1 MERSSEPP
9 LETSYKSLL
18 NLSKTDKK
26 QGYSVELPI
35 VEEYSALPL
44 IDLSQLDL
52 GDSKRKACA
61 NLIAKA
67 SREWGFFQVV
77 NHGIPRDLLEMMR
90 FEQVKL
96 FRKPFEE
103 KKSCTDL
110 SFSAGSYRWGS
121 PSATM
126 VEQLSWSEAFHV
138 PFSDVL
144 DSGRHDSLSSTMKK
158 FAFAVSELAHTLADI
173 LAEEIGRRTRFFK
186 ETCVSSSCYVRLN
199 RYLPCPIH
207 PHMFGIMPHTD
218 SSFLTVLHQDKI
230 GGLQL
235 VKDEKW
241 IAVKPNSKALVIN
254 IGDLFQAWSNG
265 FYKSV
270 EHRVVVNPVNERFS
284 TAYFF
289 CPSHDTIIQSEVE
302 PSIYRGFSFG
312 EFMKQRSA
320 PAWLTSFPSNFLP
333 LPVWRVSIHLVAFWW
348 VQRLGVELATAG
360 GVRYFGGGW
369 G

>member
-1 MERSSEPP
+1 MLYFLLLNTMISLFFQNVNMEKSSEPP
-9 LETSYKSLL
+9 LEIAYKSLL
-18 NLSKTDKK
+18 KLTKTDQK
-26 QGYSVELPI
+26 QDYSVKKLPI
-35 VEEYSALPL
+35 VEEYSAVPL
-44 IDLSQLDL
+44 IDLRQLDL
-52 GDSKRKACA
+52 GDSEKKSCA
-61 NLIAKA
+61 NLISKA

-77 NHGIPRDLLEMMR
+77 NHGIPHDLLEMMR
-90 FEQVKL
+90 LEQVKL
-96 FRKPFEE
+96 FKKPFEK
-103 KKSCTDL
+103 KKSCKDL
-110 SFSAGSYRWGS
+110 NFSAGSYRWGS

-138 PFSDVL
+138 PLSDVL
-144 DSGRHDSLSSTMKK
+144 DSGRHDSLSSTMEK
-158 FAFAVSELAHTLADI
+158 FASAVFELAQTLADI
-173 LAEEIGRRTRFFK
+173 LAEEIGRKTRFFK
-186 ETCVSSSCYVRLN
+186 ETCVSSSCYLRLN

-235 VKDEKW
+235 VQDGKW
-241 IAVKPNSKALVIN
+241 IAVKPNSEALVIN

-302 PSIYRGFSFG
+302 PSIYRGFTFG
-312 EFMKQRSA
+312 EFMKQVQKDVQIHGHKVGLSR
-320 PAWLTSFPSNFLP
+320 FL
-333 LPVWRVSIHLVAFWW
+333 VSTN
-348 VQRLGVELATAG
+348 Q
-360 GVRYFGGGW
+360 
-369 G
+369 